1 MPPARADH
9 DARREDVS
17 AAVWQVLAEHGFPG
31 LTLRAVAGALGASTG
46 LVTHYF
52 AGKRE
57 LVAHALDILEIRTAQ
72 RTRLKAPAPGL
83 PALRTHIL
91 NILPLTPDG
100 LAMNRIWVSSW
111 DVALADPDLF
121 AAQTRRYERIR
132 AAFRESVVEAQRRG
146 ELPDGDPDEVSTTA
160 LSFTHGLVVQ
170 VLFDPDR
177 FPPERQTRL
186 ADDFLARLRVP
197 AHEPSA

>member
-132 AAFRESVVEAQRRG
+132 AAFREAIVVAQKQG
-146 ELPDGDPDEVSTTA
+146 ELPAGDPDEVAATA
-160 LSFTHGLVVQ
+160 LAFTHGLVVQ

-177 FPPERQTRL
+177 FPAEQQTR
-186 ADDFLARLRVP
+186 
-197 AHEPSA
+197 

>member
-1 MPPARADH
+1 MPPVRADH
-9 DARREDVS
+9 AARREDVS

-31 LTLRAVAGALGASTG
+31 LTLRAVAAALGASTG

-72 RTRLKAPAPGL
+72 RTRLTAPAPGRA
-83 PALRTHIL
+83 ALRTHML

-111 DVALADPDLF
+111 DVALADPDLY

-132 AAFRESVVEAQRRG
+132 AAFCESIVEGQRRG
-146 ELPDGDPDEVSTTA
+146 ELPDGDPDELAATTLA
-160 LSFTHGLVVQ
+160 FTHGLVVQ
-170 VLFDPDR
+170 ALFDPPR
-177 FPPERQTRL
+177 FPASVLTDLTDQ
-186 ADDFLARLRVP
+186 FLARL
-197 AHEPSA
+197 SA